1 MKVTVDTNVLVRAVL
16 GDHPTQS
23 PAAARALRA
32 ASLIAVTDAVLC
44 EFVWVLRRGYKRQPQ
59 DITGAISRLLAT
71 DTVVADRPAVA
82 AGIAFL
88 EAGGD
93 FADGVIAHQGSQG
106 GAEIFL
112 SFDRTACKLARQQG
126 LEAMVPGAAAL
137 S

>member
-1 MKVTVDTNVLVRAVL
+1 MKVTVDTNVLVRAAV

-32 ASLIAVTDAVLC
+32 ASLIAVTNAALC
-44 EFVWVLRRGYKRQPQ
+44 EFVWVLCRGYQRQPR
-59 DITGAISRLLAT
+59 DVAEAVRRLLAT

-82 AGIAFL
+82 AGLAFL

-93 FADGVIAHQGSQG
+93 FADGVIAHQGRQA
-106 GAEIFL
+106 GAETFL
-112 SFDRTACKLARQQG
+112 SFDRTACKLARKQG
-126 LEAMVPGAAAL
+126 MEAMAPGAGAV